1 MGTVLVMSTTGWHT
15 MYLGVVALLLLQLL
29 HPSTAQV
36 GQEVDMLLCEQR
48 QQDWTY
54 KGRRYVFSGFAT
66 DLEDEGESS
75 LFAAKDPSKNF
86 TGVLRDF
93 GNAVRH
99 CTLRCMSLV
108 SIETEGEWNFLK
120 EKMEEL
126 RVPFIWTSGHKC
138 DKTVSPSCYTEPS
151 VQPRIVNG
159 WYWSGS
165 GSPIPATDKI
175 PPGWSA
181 SPWGNVGLYSTL
193 AEYKNQPTAVP
204 QPDNAEQELKKL
216 KQEEESCIALAQD
229 HWETGIYWNDIAC
242 YHEKPWICEENEKLM
257 RDAGLIN

>member
-1 MGTVLVMSTTGWHT
+1 MGVMSTTGWHT
-15 MYLGVVALLLLQLL
+15 MYLGVVAVLFLQLL

-54 KGRRYVFSGFAT
+54 EGRRYVFSGFAT
-66 DLEDEGESS
+66 DLKDEGESS

-99 CTLRCMSLV
+99 CTLRCMALV
-108 SIETEGEWNFLK
+108 SIEKEGEWEFLK

-138 DKTVSPSCYTEPS
+138 DRTVSNRCYS
-151 VQPRIVNG
+151 DASLQPRIVNG
-159 WYWSGS
+159 WFWSGS
-165 GSPIPATDKI
+165 GAKIPATDKI

-181 SPWGNVGLYSTL
+181 SPWEMWVCTLRWPSTRTSL
-193 AEYKNQPTAVP
+193 RRFRSPTTPSRSSRSSGRRRRVV
-204 QPDNAEQELKKL
+204 
-216 KQEEESCIALAQD
+216 SR
-229 HWETGIYWNDIAC
+229 WRRTTGRPASTGTTSPATT
-242 YHEKPWICEENEKLM
+242 KS
-257 RDAGLIN
+257 RGSARRTTS